1 MGTAKWHREVET
13 FLQVKPCLILNG
25 NVLDQFTYPGDDTC
39 NYYLP
44 QYLYR
49 LLKDVGYQAVV
60 LYDEAN
66 GFHPVP
72 GGAADMEAFL
82 ELCRGLPGL
91 HVHGDTIPC
100 PFAGGGAAPA
110 AHAAPAT
117 LQQANR
123 ASMGSIVA
131 RALGQLDVS
140 VAIPVRHAAG
150 CGGRPQDAHV

>member
-110 AHAAPAT
+110 VHAAPAT
-117 LQQANR
+117 LDAVAGLRPLMDDAIARYGTQNPLVSHLAFLAR
-123 ASMGSIVA
+123 VLDVA
-131 RALGQLDVS
+131 RG
-140 VAIPVRHAAG
+140 
-150 CGGRPQDAHV
+150 